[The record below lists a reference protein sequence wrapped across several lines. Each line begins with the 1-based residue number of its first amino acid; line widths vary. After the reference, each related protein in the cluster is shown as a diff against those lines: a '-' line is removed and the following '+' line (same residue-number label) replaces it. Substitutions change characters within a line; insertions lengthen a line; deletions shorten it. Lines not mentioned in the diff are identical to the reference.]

1 MSTESICNLA
11 DSLCQTHKTNDP
23 YELAQALG
31 INVRY
36 EDLGSLKGLYTVI
49 DGCRFILVN
58 SLLEPETQNVV
69 IAHETGHDLLHRDI
83 AENEH
88 FQEFSL
94 FDMTSKPEKEA
105 NIFAAS
111 LIISDDDVLEYI
123 RYGYSTDKIAKC
135 LRIPHALLVIKMM
148 CMNAKGYKF
157 NLPFVPKAD
166 FLAR

>member
-1 MSTESICNLA
+1 MTTKSICNLA
-11 DSLCQTHKTNDP
+11 DSLVQAHKTNNP
-23 YELAQALG
+23 CELAQALG

-36 EDLGSLKGLYTVI
+36 ADLGALKGLYTVI

-58 SLLEPETQNVV
+58 NLIEDRMQNII
-69 IAHETGHDLLHRDI
+69 IAHETGHDILHKDI

-111 LIISDDDVLEYI
+111 LIICDDDVLENI
-123 RYGYSTDKIAKC
+123 RCGYSTEDIAKI
-135 LRIPHALLVIKMM
+135 LHVPHALLIIKMM
-148 CMNAKGYKF
+148 CMNSKGYNF
-157 NLPFVPKAD
+157 NLPFIPRAD
-166 FLAR
+166 FLSK